1 MLVPCAF
8 NAHLKWYI
16 SNKLNLLF
24 NFIVSNSLRFMK
36 CITYFF
42 LFFLLSIL
50 GLRIMAQNTHIDS
63 LKYIV
68 DTAKNDTTKLDA
80 YSNLMAEF
88 APTSSEYI
96 AYTNQIGEIIL
107 RNLKDKNQDPQTRRN
122 IIGFLGYWYIDKAVE
137 LFSLEKK
144 EIVLDYCNNAIAIF
158 NYLEMYDELWNA
170 VSNKAAALREMGRYE
185 EAIASLYK
193 AIKYHESAG
202 NEYGIYLVNMQ
213 LAAVYEDQGDNI
225 NAILCYKKMLKRLD
239 AIKNP
244 DGLDLNDMALHNSNI
259 GIAYFNQDKYK
270 EARPYIYKAIE
281 IAKKN
286 NLLNTL
292 SFSYSVL
299 GNIYVNE
306 RDYEKANA
314 NFKEALQYAES
325 NEAKGN
331 LWLSIADMYYH
342 QKKYKLAENYF
353 EDALSVKLKAG
364 QYHTALTSTYSGL
377 YKTYKAT
384 GQFEKSL
391 KMLEKYHQTID
402 STKIETSKNAMKQQQ
417 LKYEYEKKEL
427 INKLEQEKKLSA
439 LKLQNEQKNAR
450 KNRFMYV
457 LIFLAVILIL
467 SIAYL
472 YKFFQQKTTISANK
486 NNELKQKLLL
496 TQMNPHFIFNSID
509 NIQSLIYNQQNK
521 EAIKYLSKFS
531 KLTRQIL
538 ENSTENYITLT
549 EEIAMTDNYLM
560 IQQLL
565 YNNNFEYSIT
575 VDETINTDSVLLP
588 PMLTQPF
595 IENAVKHG
603 LKSKIENGIIN
614 IRFSIDR
621 SALVFEVTDNGI
633 GFSDQEKQSDHR
645 SMAMNITKERLVN
658 YTKKDDFSV
667 QAENV
672 KDATGKVVGAKVLF
686 EIPYIYDN

>member
-50 GLRIMAQNTHIDS
+50 SLRIMAQNARIDS

-96 AYTNQIGEIIL
+96 AYTKQIGEIIL
-107 RNLKDKNQDPQTRRN
+107 HNLKDKNQDPQTRRN
-122 IIGFLGYWYIDKAVE
+122 IIGFLGYWYIDRAVE
-137 LFSLEKK
+137 LFSLGKK

-259 GIAYFNQDKYK
+259 GIAYFNLDKYK

-306 RDYEKANA
+306 KDYDKANA

-342 QKKYKLAENYF
+342 QKKYKQAEDYF

-364 QYHTALTSTYSGL
+364 QYYTALTSTYSGL

-427 INKLEQEKKLSA
+427 TNRLEQERKLSA

-450 KNRFMYV
+450 KNRLMYV

-486 NNELKQKLLL
+486 TNELKQKLLL
-496 TQMNPHFIFNSID
+496 TQMNPHFIFNSVD
-509 NIQSLIYNQQNK
+509 NIQSLILQKQDQ
-521 EAIKYLSKFS
+521 EAVSYLTKFS

-538 ENSTENYITLT
+538 ENSTENYITLA
-549 EEIAMTDNYLM
+549 EELAMTDNYLN

-565 YNNNFEYSIT
+565 YNNKFTYSIT
-575 VDETINTDSVLLP
+575 VDEKIDPESILLP

-595 IENAVKHG
+595 IENAIKHG
-603 LKSKIENGIIN
+603 LKDKPKGGIISVK
-614 IRFSIDR
+614 FYMTAQS
-621 SALVFEVTDNGI
+621 LFYEVTDNGN
-633 GFSDQEKQSDHR
+633 GFEAKDHG
-645 SMAMNITKERLVN
+645 SLHKSLATQIVKERLQN
-658 YTKKDDFSV
+658 NPSKKEIVISV
-667 QAENV
+667 REIIENNTIKGV
-672 KDATGKVVGAKVLF
+672 QTTF
-686 EIPYIYDN
+686 EIPYIYEN